1 MERTR
6 MAIVVVGLNHTTAPV
21 AVRERLAFS
30 DATLAEALAHFRP
43 PEVQELVILSTCNRV
58 EMYLQTS
65 DVDVSMASAVGFM
78 AACHAVPP
86 TQFTPHLYQLS
97 DLEAVR
103 HLFRVAASLD
113 SLVLGEPQ
121 ILGQVKAAYLAAQA
135 AGRTGLIFSQL
146 FERALRVAKTIRTE
160 TGISDHAVSVSYAAV
175 ELAKKIFESLQQRT
189 VMVLGAGDTAELAA
203 RHLVSQGVTR
213 VFIANRTSERAVLL
227 AQALQAKA
235 IPWEA
240 FPEHLAY
247 TDIVISSTSA
257 PHPIIQPAMVRE
269 ALRARR
275 SRPMFFI
282 DIAVPRDV
290 DPAVNTLENVFLYDI
305 DDLHNVVQENRR
317 ERQREALEAEAL
329 VWQEVQQFQQWLA
342 VRDAV
347 PTIVAMRQHAEAIRL
362 QELEKALHKLG
373 PLDERQRRVL
383 EALTCGIVNKLLHAP
398 TVYLKRASPEGQG
411 RDAVHVVRHLFNLD
425 E

>member
-1 MERTR
+1 
-6 MAIVVVGLNHTTAPV
+6 MAVVVVGLNHTTAPV

-58 EMYLQTS
+58 EMYMQTS
-65 DVDVSMASAVGFM
+65 DVDASVASAVAFV

-86 TQFTPHLYQLS
+86 TQFTPHLYQWTE
-97 DLEAVR
+97 LEAVR

-135 AGRTGLIFSQL
+135 AGRTGMIFSQL
-146 FERALRVAKTIRTE
+146 FERALRMAKTIRTE

-213 VFIANRTSERAVLL
+213 VFIANRTSERAFLL

-257 PHPIIQPAMVRE
+257 PHPIIAPAMVRE

-317 ERQREALEAEAL
+317 ERQHEALAAEAL

-362 QELEKALHKLG
+362 QELERALHKLG
-373 PLDERQRRVL
+373 PLDERQRREL

-398 TVYLKRASPEGQG
+398 TVYLKRASPGGQV

-425 E
+425 V

>member
-1 MERTR
+1 

-65 DVDVSMASAVGFM
+65 DVDVSMASAVVFM

>member
-1 MERTR
+1 
-6 MAIVVVGLNHTTAPV
+6 MAVVVVGLNHTTAPV

-58 EMYLQTS
+58 ELYMQTN
-65 DVDVSMASAVGFM
+65 DVDASVASAVAFV

-86 TQFTPHLYQLS
+86 ARFTPHLYQLS

-121 ILGQVKAAYLAAQA
+121 ILGQVKASYLAAQA
-135 AGRTGLIFSQL
+135 AGRTGLILAHL
-146 FERALRVAKTIRTE
+146 FERALRVAKAIRTE

-189 VMVLGAGDTAELAA
+189 VMILGAGDTAALAA
-203 RHLVSQGVTR
+203 RHLVSQGVSS
-213 VFIANRTSERAVLL
+213 VFIANRTSERAVYL

-247 TDIVISSTSA
+247 TDIVVSSTSA
-257 PHPIIQPAMVRE
+257 PHPIIEPAMVRE
-269 ALRARR
+269 AMRARR
-275 SRPMFFI
+275 SRPMFFV

-305 DDLHNVVQENRR
+305 DDLQNVVQENRR
-317 ERQREALEAEAL
+317 ERQREALAAEEL
-329 VWQEVQQFQQWLA
+329 VWQEVRQFEQWLA

-347 PTIVAMRQHAEAIRL
+347 PTIVALRQQAEAIRQ
-362 QELEKALHKLG
+362 QELEKALHKFG

-383 EALTCGIVNKLLHAP
+383 DALTCGIVNKLLHAP
-398 TVYLKRASPEGQG
+398 TVSLKRASQEGQV
-411 RDAVHVVRHLFNLD
+411 RDAVHMVRHLFNLD
-425 E
+425 A

>member
-1 MERTR
+1 
-6 MAIVVVGLNHTTAPV
+6 MAIVVVGLNHTTAPI

-30 DATLAEALAHFRP
+30 DAALTQALTHFRP

-58 EMYLQTS
+58 EIYMQTS
-65 DVDVSMASAVGFM
+65 AVDASMASCAAFV

-86 TQFTPHLYQLS
+86 AQFTSHLYQWS

-135 AGRTGLIFSQL
+135 AGRTGSILAQL
-146 FERALRVAKTIRTE
+146 FERALSVAKTVRTE
-160 TGISDHAVSVSYAAV
+160 TGISDRAVSVSYAAV

-189 VMVLGAGDTAELAA
+189 VMILGAGDTAELAA

-213 VFIANRTSERAVLL
+213 MFIANRTSERATLL

-257 PHPIIQPAMVRE
+257 PHPIIAPAMVRE
-269 ALRARR
+269 ATRVRR
-275 SRPMFFI
+275 NRPMFFI
-282 DIAVPRDV
+282 DIAVPRDI

-305 DDLHNVVQENRR
+305 DDLQNVVQENRR
-317 ERQREALEAEAL
+317 ERQREALAAEEL
-329 VWQEVQQFQQWLA
+329 IWQEVRQFQQWLA
-342 VRDAV
+342 GRDAV
-347 PTIVAMRQHAEAIRL
+347 PTIVALRQHAETLRQ
-362 QELEKALHKLG
+362 QELEKALHKFG
-373 PLDERQRRVL
+373 ALDERQRRVL
-383 EALTCGIVNKLLHAP
+383 EALTHGLVNKLLHAP

-425 E
+425 V

>member
-1 MERTR
+1 MEWTR

-30 DATLAEALAHFRP
+30 EAALAQALTHFRP

-58 EMYLQTS
+58 EIYMQTR
-65 DVDVSMASAVGFM
+65 DADASAASCVDFM
-78 AACHAVPP
+78 AACHTV
-86 TQFTPHLYQLS
+86 TSSQFIAHLYQLS

-135 AGRTGLIFSQL
+135 AGRTGSILAPL

-160 TGISDHAVSVSYAAV
+160 TGINDHAVSVSYAAV

-203 RHLVSQGVTR
+203 RHLVSQGIAGM
-213 VFIANRTSERAVLL
+213 FIANRTSERAVHL

-257 PHPIIQPAMVRE
+257 PHPIIAPAMVRE
-269 ALRARR
+269 AMRARR

-305 DDLHNVVQENRR
+305 DDLQNVVQENRR
-317 ERQREALEAEAL
+317 ERQREALAAEEL
-329 VWQEVQQFQQWLA
+329 VWQEVRQFEQWLA

-347 PTIVAMRQHAEAIRL
+347 PTIVALRQHAEAIRR
-362 QELEKALHKLG
+362 QEFDKALHKFG

-398 TVYLKRASPEGQG
+398 TVSLKRASQEGQV
-411 RDAVHVVRHLFNLD
+411 RDAVHMVRQLFNLD
-425 E
+425 A

>member
-1 MERTR
+1 MEQTS

-65 DVDVSMASAVGFM
+65 DVDVSMASAVVFM

-97 DLEAVR
+97 DLETVR

-203 RHLVSQGVTR
+203 RHLVSPGVTR

-317 ERQREALEAEAL
+317 ERQREALAAEEL
-329 VWQEVQQFQQWLA
+329 VWREVRQFEQWLA

>member
-1 MERTR
+1 
-6 MAIVVVGLNHTTAPV
+6 MAVVVVGLNHTTAPV

-43 PEVQELVILSTCNRV
+43 PEIQELVILSTCNRV
-58 EMYLQTS
+58 EMYMQTN
-65 DVDVSMASAVGFM
+65 DVDASVASTVAFM

-135 AGRTGLIFSQL
+135 AGRTGMIFSQL
-146 FERALRVAKTIRTE
+146 FERALRVAKAIRTE

-189 VMVLGAGDTAELAA
+189 VMVLGAGDTAALAA
-203 RHLVSQGVTR
+203 RHLVSQGVTS
-213 VFIANRTSERAVLL
+213 VFIANRTSERAVYL
-227 AQALQAKA
+227 AQTLQAKA

-247 TDIVISSTSA
+247 TDIVVSSTSA
-257 PHPIIQPAMVRE
+257 PHPIIEPAMVRE
-269 ALRARR
+269 AMRVRR

-290 DPAVNTLENVFLYDI
+290 DPAVRACAGLSRVPADEWP
-305 DDLHNVVQENRR
+305 
-317 ERQREALEAEAL
+317 QRAVA
-329 VWQEVQQFQQWLA
+329 WPQW
-342 VRDAV
+342 
-347 PTIVAMRQHAEAIRL
+347 
-362 QELEKALHKLG
+362 
-373 PLDERQRRVL
+373 
-383 EALTCGIVNKLLHAP
+383 
-398 TVYLKRASPEGQG
+398 
-411 RDAVHVVRHLFNLD
+411 
-425 E
+425 

>member
-1 MERTR
+1 
-6 MAIVVVGLNHTTAPV
+6 MAIVVVGLNHTTAPI

-30 DATLAEALAHFRP
+30 DTALTQALMHFRP

-58 EMYLQTS
+58 EMYTQTS
-65 DVDVSMASAVGFM
+65 DVDASVASCVAFV

-86 TQFTPHLYQLS
+86 AQFTPHLYQWS

-103 HLFRVAASLD
+103 HLFRVTASLD

-121 ILGQVKAAYLAAQA
+121 ILGQVKAAYLVAQA
-135 AGRTGLIFSQL
+135 AGRTGSLLSHL
-146 FERALRVAKTIRTE
+146 FERALSVAKTIRTE

-213 VFIANRTSERAVLL
+213 MFIANRTSERAALL

-257 PHPIIQPAMVRE
+257 PRPIIVPAMVRE
-269 ALRARR
+269 AIRARR
-275 SRPMFFI
+275 HRPMFFI

-305 DDLHNVVQENRR
+305 DDLQNVVQENRR
-317 ERQREALEAEAL
+317 ERQREALAAEEL
-329 VWQEVQQFQQWLA
+329 IWQEVRQFQQWLA
-342 VRDAV
+342 GRDAV
-347 PTIVAMRQHAEAIRL
+347 PTIVALRQHAETLRQ
-362 QELEKALHKLG
+362 QELEKALHKFG
-373 PLDERQRRVL
+373 PLDERQRRLL
-383 EALTCGIVNKLLHAP
+383 EALTHGLVNKLLHAP
-398 TVYLKRASPEGQG
+398 TVYLKRASHEGQV

-425 E
+425 T

>member
-1 MERTR
+1 

-30 DATLAEALAHFRP
+30 DATLAEALAYFRP
-43 PEVQELVILSTCNRV
+43 PEAQELVILSTCNRV
-58 EMYLQTS
+58 EMYMQTS
-65 DVDVSMASAVGFM
+65 DVDASMASAVAFM

-135 AGRTGLIFSQL
+135 AGRTGMIFSQL

-203 RHLVSQGVTR
+203 RHLVSQGVTS

-305 DDLHNVVQENRR
+305 DDLQNVVQENRR

-329 VWQEVQQFQQWLA
+329 VWQEVRQFQQWLT

-383 EALTCGIVNKLLHAP
+383 EDLTCGIVNKLLHAP

-425 E
+425 V

>member
-1 MERTR
+1 

-30 DATLAEALAHFRP
+30 DATLAEALVHFRP
-43 PEVQELVILSTCNRV
+43 PEVQDLVIVSTCNRV
-58 EMYLQTS
+58 EMYMQTS
-65 DVDVSMASAVGFM
+65 DVDASGASAVAFV

-135 AGRTGLIFSQL
+135 AGRTGMIFSQL

-203 RHLVSQGVTR
+203 RHLVSQGVT
-213 VFIANRTSERAVLL
+213 SVLL
-227 AQALQAKA
+227 PTGRQSGLSSWPRRCRQRRAA
-235 IPWEA
+235 WEA

-290 DPAVNTLENVFLYDI
+290 DPAVNALENVFLYDI
-305 DDLHNVVQENRR
+305 DDLQNVVQENRR

-329 VWQEVQQFQQWLA
+329 VWQEVRQFQQWLA

-425 E
+425 G

>member
-1 MERTR
+1 MELTR
-6 MAIVVVGLNHTTAPV
+6 MAIVVIGLNHTTAPV

-30 DATLAEALAHFRP
+30 DATLVQALGHFRP

-58 EMYLQTS
+58 EVYMQTR
-65 DVDVSMASAVGFM
+65 DVDASAASWVAFM
-78 AACHAVPP
+78 AACHAVPSS
-86 TQFTPHLYQLS
+86 QFTPHLYQLS
-97 DLEAVR
+97 ALEAVR

-121 ILGQVKAAYLAAQA
+121 ILGQVKAAYLAAHS
-135 AGRTGLIFSQL
+135 AGRTGSTLAQL
-146 FERALRVAKTIRTE
+146 FERALSVAKMIRTE

-203 RHLVSQGVTR
+203 RHLSNQGIGMM
-213 VFIANRTSERAVLL
+213 FIANRTSERAVHL
-227 AQALQAKA
+227 AQTLQAKA

-257 PHPIIQPAMVRE
+257 PHPIIDPVMVRE
-269 ALRARR
+269 AMRARR

-290 DPAVNTLENVFLYDI
+290 DPMVNALENVFLYDI

-317 ERQREALEAEAL
+317 ERQREALAAEEL
-329 VWQEVQQFQQWLA
+329 IWQEVRQFEQWLA

-347 PTIVAMRQHAEAIRL
+347 PTIVALRQHAEAIRL
-362 QELEKALHKLG
+362 QELTKALHKFG
-373 PLDERQRRVL
+373 PLDERQRHVL

-398 TVYLKRASPEGQG
+398 TTSLKRASQEGQM
-411 RDAVHVVRHLFNLD
+411 RDAVHMVRHLFNLD
-425 E
+425 A

>member
-6 MAIVVVGLNHTTAPV
+6 MAIVVLGLNHTTAPI

-30 DATLAEALAHFRP
+30 DAILAQALTHFRP
-43 PEVQELVILSTCNRV
+43 PEVHELVILSTCNRV
-58 EMYLQTS
+58 EMYMQTS
-65 DVDVSMASAVGFM
+65 DVDASMASCVAYV

-86 TQFTPHLYQLS
+86 AQFTSHLYQWS
-97 DLEAVR
+97 DREAVR

-135 AGRTGLIFSQL
+135 AGRTGSILSQL
-146 FERALRVAKTIRTE
+146 FERALSVAKTIRTE
-160 TGISDHAVSVSYAAV
+160 TGISDRAVSVSYAAV

-213 VFIANRTSERAVLL
+213 IFIANRTAERATLL

-257 PHPIIQPAMVRE
+257 PHPIIAPAMVRE
-269 ALRARR
+269 AIRARR
-275 SRPMFFI
+275 NRPMFFI

-290 DPAVNTLENVFLYDI
+290 DPAVNMLENVFLYDI
-305 DDLHNVVQENRR
+305 DDLQNVVQENRR
-317 ERQREALEAEAL
+317 ERQREALAAEEL
-329 VWQEVQQFQQWLA
+329 IWREVGQFQQWLA
-342 VRDAV
+342 GRDAV
-347 PTIVAMRQHAEAIRL
+347 PTIVALRQHAEALRQ

-383 EALTCGIVNKLLHAP
+383 DALTHGLVNKLLHAP
-398 TVYLKRASPEGQG
+398 TVYLKRAPHEGQV

-425 E
+425 A

>member
-1 MERTR
+1 MELTR
-6 MAIVVVGLNHTTAPV
+6 MAIVVIGLNHTTAPV

-30 DATLAEALAHFRP
+30 DATLAQALGHFRP

-58 EMYLQTS
+58 EVYMQTC
-65 DVDVSMASAVGFM
+65 DVDASAASWVAFM
-78 AACHAVPP
+78 AACHAVPSP
-86 TQFTPHLYQLS
+86 QFTPHLYQLS
-97 DLEAVR
+97 ALEAVR
-103 HLFRVAASLD
+103 HLFRVASSLD

-121 ILGQVKAAYLAAQA
+121 ILGQVKAAYLAAHT
-135 AGRTGLIFSQL
+135 AGRTGSILAQL
-146 FERALRVAKTIRTE
+146 FERALSVAKMIRTE
-160 TGISDHAVSVSYAAV
+160 TGISDHAVSVSYVAV

-203 RHLVSQGVTR
+203 RHLSNQGIGMM
-213 VFIANRTSERAVLL
+213 FIANRTSERAVHL
-227 AQALQAKA
+227 AQTLQAKA

-257 PHPIIQPAMVRE
+257 PHPIIDPVMVRE
-269 ALRARR
+269 AMRARR

-290 DPAVNTLENVFLYDI
+290 DPMVNALENVFLYDI

-317 ERQREALEAEAL
+317 ERQREALAAEEL
-329 VWQEVQQFQQWLA
+329 IWQEVRQFEQWLA

-347 PTIVAMRQHAEAIRL
+347 PTIVALRQHAEAIRL
-362 QELEKALHKLG
+362 QELTKALHKFG

-398 TVYLKRASPEGQG
+398 TISLKRASQEGQV
-411 RDAVHVVRHLFNLD
+411 RDAVHMVRHLFHLD
-425 E
+425 A

>member
-1 MERTR
+1 MEQTS
-6 MAIVVVGLNHTTAPV
+6 MAVVVVGLNHTTAPV

-30 DATLAEALAHFRP
+30 DAALTEALTHFRP

-58 EMYLQTS
+58 EMYMQTS
-65 DVDVSMASAVGFM
+65 DVDASVASAVAFV
-78 AACHAVPP
+78 AVCHAVPP
-86 TQFTPHLYQLS
+86 TQFTPHLYQWS
-97 DLEAVR
+97 ELEAVR

-135 AGRTGLIFSQL
+135 AGRTGMIFSQL

-257 PHPIIQPAMVRE
+257 PHPIIAPAMVRE

-317 ERQREALEAEAL
+317 ERQHEALTAEAL

-362 QELEKALHKLG
+362 QELERALHKLG

-398 TVYLKRASPEGQG
+398 TVYLKRASPEGQV

-425 E
+425 V